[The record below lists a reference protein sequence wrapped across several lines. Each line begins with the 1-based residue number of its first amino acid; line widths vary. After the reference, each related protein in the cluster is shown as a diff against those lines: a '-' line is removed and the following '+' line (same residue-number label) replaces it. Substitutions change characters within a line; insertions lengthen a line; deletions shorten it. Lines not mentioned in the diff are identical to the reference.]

1 MSRLTQVVVGF
12 VKGEEGPT
20 AVEYAVML
28 ALIIVVCIGAITTLG
43 GNANQTFTSVG
54 NAISGGDT
62 LAAGVKRIFV
72 LDVSPL
78 FNRRLNAPCGRA
90 ARHLRGGV
98 TSRCAMYYSVI
109 HLLGEQRAVPKEHS
123 GEDSN

>member
-1 MSRLTQVVVGF
+1 MSRLTQVIVGF

-54 NAISGGDT
+54 SALS
-62 LAAGVKRIFV
+62 
-72 LDVSPL
+72 VS
-78 FNRRLNAPCGRA
+78 
-90 ARHLRGGV
+90 
-98 TSRCAMYYSVI
+98 SS
-109 HLLGEQRAVPKEHS
+109 
-123 GEDSN
+123 